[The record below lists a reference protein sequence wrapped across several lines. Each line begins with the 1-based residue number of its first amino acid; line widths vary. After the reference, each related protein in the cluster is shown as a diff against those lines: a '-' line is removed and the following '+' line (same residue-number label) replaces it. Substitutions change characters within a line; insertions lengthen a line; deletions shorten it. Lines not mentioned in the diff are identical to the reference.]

1 MMRSGLTLV
10 GLLVGLLGGAWA
22 AQGGPDCVVV
32 DGANVRAGPGL
43 EYAVV
48 GVLDAGAC
56 FTVTSVSNRGGD
68 DGWWVQV
75 EQGRWVSAGA
85 VALSDPLLVLE
96 PIATPTREVWTPPPT
111 NTPRATAAPRTTP
124 AAGGLRW
131 RVVVEV
137 YAYP

>member
-10 GLLVGLLGGAWA
+10 GVLIGLLGGAWA

-56 FTVTSVSNRGGD
+56 FTVTSVTNRGGD

-96 PIATPTREVWTPPPT
+96 PVASPTREVWPT
-111 NTPRATAAPRTTP
+111 NTPRPTVAVTP
-124 AAGGLRW
+124 PAGGLRW